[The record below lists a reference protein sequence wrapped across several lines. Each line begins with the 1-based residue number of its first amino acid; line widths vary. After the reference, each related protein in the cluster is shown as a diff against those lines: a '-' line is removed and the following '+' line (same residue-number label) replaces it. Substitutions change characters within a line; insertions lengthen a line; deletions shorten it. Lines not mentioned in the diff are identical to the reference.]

1 VRQELHTAFVC
12 TAMLAASAAAALS
25 GCQSEGSPL
34 PGAGSGEGPLG
45 GLGTGSSG
53 SSTKALPISGGTLVG
68 VGLSRALA
76 SDPDRDI
83 VWRID
88 TGTASLGGKVLGQ
101 IELEPGD
108 EPGRIVAGAE
118 SRAHVLA
125 RRGGVVVSVDA
136 KSGKVLERRA
146 VCAAPRGIDFDE
158 ARGELV
164 IACVHGELVTFPES
178 GGEATRTLQLDPD
191 LRDVVID
198 GERVLV
204 SRFRSA
210 EILVLDRDGVE
221 LGRSRPFAAEGR
233 TASVLWRM
241 APRPGG
247 GAVIA
252 YQAVLPEAPAVAT
265 TPDAYGGVSSPPVVT
280 TEVAVIP
287 PGDGPIDGFEFPTP
301 PLDQHALPVDVV
313 ALPDGSIAVAS
324 AGSGQVTVI
333 GGDPVGGPCQN
344 LAECEPVGV
353 AWVEG
358 TGLVSQYRSPARI
371 GRVQLPLEA
380 PVDRGHALF
389 HRAPHFALACA
400 SCHPE
405 GGDDGVVWQFPEG
418 TRRTQYLAGGVGD
431 TLPFHWAGDMGSMN
445 ELMSLVFVQ
454 RMGGL
459 PLGQGEAE
467 ALERWMHGIERLPS
481 PRLDADR
488 ELLVAQGRGLYE
500 SSELGCVDC
509 HAGPQHTSP
518 SNFDI
523 GKGERFQ
530 PARLVDLAARAP
542 YMHDGCATTLR
553 ERFDPSCGGD
563 SHGDVSALTEAELDA
578 LVAYLE
584 TL

>member
-1 VRQELHTAFVC
+1 MRREIHTAFVRAALLASC
-12 TAMLAASAAAALS
+12 TAAAFS
-25 GCQSEGSPL
+25 GCQLDDAPSPGEGSGSL
-34 PGAGSGEGPLG
+34 PGG
-45 GLGTGSSG
+45 GLGTGTPNG
-53 SSTKALPISGGTLVG
+53 SAKALPISGGGLVG
-68 VGLSRALA
+68 VARSRALA
-76 SDPDRDI
+76 SDPDRDL

-88 TGTASLGGKVLGQ
+88 TGTATLGGEVLGQ

-118 SRAHVLA
+118 GRAHVLA

-136 KSGKVLERRA
+136 ASGKILERRP

-158 ARGELV
+158 LRAELV
-164 IACVHGELVTFPES
+164 VACVHGELVTLPEA
-178 GGEATRTLQLDPD
+178 GGGATRELRLDSD
-191 LRDVVID
+191 LRDVVVD

-210 EILVLDRDGVE
+210 EILVLDRSGVE
-221 LGRSRPFAAEGR
+221 LGRSRPFAAGGR

-252 YQAVLPEAPAVAT
+252 YQAVLPEAPAIAT
-265 TPDAYGGVSSPPVVT
+265 TPDAYGGVSSPPVVV
-280 TEVAVIP
+280 TEVATIP
-287 PGDGPIDGFEFPTP
+287 PGDGPIDGFEYPTQ
-301 PLDQHALPVDVV
+301 PLEQHALPVDVV
-313 ALPDGSIAVAS
+313 AMPDGSIAVAT

-333 GGDPVGGPCQN
+333 GGDPAGGPCQN
-344 LAECEPVGV
+344 VADCEPVGV

-358 TGLVSQYRSPARI
+358 TGLVSQYRSPAKV
-371 GRVQLPLEA
+371 GRVKLPLAA

-389 HRAPHFALACA
+389 HRAPHFAMACA

-431 TLPFHWAGDMGSMN
+431 TLPFHWAGDMSSMS
-445 ELMSLVFVQ
+445 ELMNLVFVQ
-454 RMGGL
+454 RMGGM
-459 PLGQGEAE
+459 PLGQSDA
-467 ALERWMHGIERLPS
+467 ADLERWMHGIDRLPT
-481 PRLDADR
+481 RELDGDR
-488 ELLVAQGRGLYE
+488 ELLVAQGRALYE
-500 SSELGCVDC
+500 SSALGCIDC

-518 SNFDI
+518 GNFDI

-530 PARLVDLAARAP
+530 PARLVDLAVRAP
-542 YMHDGCATTLR
+542 YMHDGCAATLR

-563 SHGDVSALTEAELDA
+563 SHGDLSALSETELDA